1 MSGAGTSAST
11 SREDG
16 RAHRYGPLIH
26 CTALAH
32 DASCWDSCDCDS
44 QIRSAAPLPRPI
56 HFVMSAASPLKQL
69 NSWKVVGGYVKKYLH
84 QSTATKTDMKFSIFF
99 PPSLSP
105 AAAGSPPA
113 AKVPAVYWL
122 SGLTCTD
129 DNFMQKAGAFQAA
142 AAANVAI
149 ICPDT
154 SPRGANLGP
163 EEKASW
169 SVAAAD

>member
-1 MSGAGTSAST
+1 
-11 SREDG
+11 
-16 RAHRYGPLIH
+16 
-26 CTALAH
+26 
-32 DASCWDSCDCDS
+32 
-44 QIRSAAPLPRPI
+44 
-56 HFVMSAASPLKQL
+56 MSAASSVKQL

-84 QSTATKTDMKFSIFF
+84 QSSSTKTEMKFNIFF
-99 PPSLSP
+99 PPSLSNN
-105 AAAGSPPA
+105 ASGAPPA

-122 SGLTCTD
+122 SGLTCTE

-154 SPRGANLGP
+154 SPRGANIGP

-169 SVAAAD
+169 CVHRPNRSARLVPQGNSAVLRVIVVLRVMMHLALTFEPCCSWPLFLLVQGLR

>member
-1 MSGAGTSAST
+1 MRLPVTRRSNQNPQLRSP
-11 SREDG
+11 
-16 RAHRYGPLIH
+16 PL
-26 CTALAH
+26 
-32 DASCWDSCDCDS
+32 
-44 QIRSAAPLPRPI
+44 
-56 HFVMSAASPLKQL
+56 HFVMSAASSLKQL

-169 SVAAAD
+169 